1 MVAAVGEGDPMSE
14 RESRG
19 SDDGETAFR
28 ARLEGFLRDK
38 GKGRGGASGTYRA
51 NAERELRLFVDW
63 LEDPRGESTGGEAPR
78 TGPVLEYDD
87 LDAQVL
93 REYVRSGLLPRDL
106 SPKSVH
112 KYYDYVS
119 SFVGWCQREGLVPEH
134 YGIQRTAREPLPD
147 TEGQKTEKQQTW
159 RREERLALL
168 RHVDREAHD
177 AIDERGRDA
186 LSATRNRALVY
197 VLAYTGVRGGEILAL
212 PQDDRRNGEVW
223 GSLSVDYATM
233 DVLSKKQDRT
243 TRAIPS
249 QARPALERWHDVL
262 RPREDWPLFPTFH
275 LPTLYER
282 LDGVLDDDEKAA
294 LTGLVDVFDAMRERG
309 VPPPAITTDG
319 ARSIMKRL
327 TDDAGIEVDRGEYL
341 ELHGA
346 RRGVGRV
353 LAMTQGADA
362 AADQLDNS
370 VKVVE
375 EAYSDVLAEERADA
389 TSEAF
394 ESHDGN

>member
-1 MVAAVGEGDPMSE
+1 MSE
-14 RESRG
+14 RKPRG
-19 SDDGETAFR
+19 LASDETAFR
-28 ARLEGFLRDK
+28 ARLEDFLRDK
-38 GKGRGGASGTYRA
+38 GKGRAGESGTYRA
-51 NAERELRLFVDW
+51 NVDRELSRFVEW
-63 LEDPRGESTGGEAPR
+63 LEAPR
-78 TGPVLEYDD
+78 EESDGGVPDTGPVLTYDD

-93 REYVRSGLLPRDL
+93 RGYIRFGLMPRDL

-119 SFVGWCQREGLVPEH
+119 AFVGWCQREGLVPEH

-147 TEGQKTEKQQTW
+147 TEGQKAEKQQTW
-159 RREERLALL
+159 RREERLMLL

-177 AIDERGRDA
+177 AIDDRGRDA
-186 LSATRNRALVY
+186 LTATRDRALVY
-197 VLAYTGVRGGEILAL
+197 LLAYTGVRGGEVLAL

-223 GSLSVDYATM
+223 TSLGDDYRTL

-262 RPREDWPLFPTFH
+262 RPREDWPLFPSFH
-275 LPTLYER
+275 LPTLYDR
-282 LDGVLDDDEKAA
+282 LDDTLDDEECSE
-294 LTGLVDVFDAMRERG
+294 LTGLVDVLDAMRDRG
-309 VPPPAITTDG
+309 ITPPATTTDG

-327 TDDAGIEVDRGEYL
+327 TGDAGIDVDTGDYL

-389 TSEAF
+389 TSDAF
-394 ESHDGN
+394 RSHDGS